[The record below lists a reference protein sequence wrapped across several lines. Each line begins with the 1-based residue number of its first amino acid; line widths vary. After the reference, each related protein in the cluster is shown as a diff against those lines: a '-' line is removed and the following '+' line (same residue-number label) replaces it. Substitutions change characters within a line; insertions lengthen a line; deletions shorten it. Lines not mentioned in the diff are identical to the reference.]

1 MEQKIRVGIVSYLN
15 TRPLIYGLQR
25 LPIKDEIELIE
36 AYPASLA
43 EKLKTGTID
52 LGLVP
57 VAVIPQLPQ
66 YYINGN
72 YCIGTVGDVASV
84 ALFSEQPIDQI
95 KKIYLDYQS
104 RSSVNLLK
112 WLVKHHWK
120 IQVELVDAKDESY
133 INYIKG
139 DTAAVIIGD
148 RALAQRPN
156 FKYIYDLAGEWKI
169 ATGLPFVF
177 AAWVS
182 TQKLSEDFIT
192 KFDEANAYGLQHI
205 DKIAAEH
212 ENGLY
217 DLKKYFSVNL
227 SYELDEAKR
236 KGMQKFLD
244 YLKTANS

>member
-43 EKLKTGTID
+43 EKLKKGEID

-57 VAVIPQLPQ
+57 VAVIPQLPH

-72 YCIGTVGDVASV
+72 YCIGAVGDVASV
-84 ALFSEQPIDQI
+84 ALFSEQPIDRI
-95 KKIYLDYQS
+95 NKIYLDYQS

-120 IQVELVDAKDESY
+120 IDPELIDAKDESY
-133 INYIKG
+133 INNIKG
-139 DTAAVIIGD
+139 DSAAVIIGD
-148 RALAQRPN
+148 RALVQRPN
-156 FKYIYDLAGEWKI
+156 FSYIYDLAGEWKT
-169 ATGLPFVF
+169 ATRLPFVF

-182 TQKLSEDFIT
+182 TKKLPDDFIR

-205 DKIAAEH
+205 GEIAAEH
-212 ENGLY
+212 DTGVY

-236 KGMQKFLD
+236 KGMSKFISEIP
-244 YLKTANS
+244 TIR